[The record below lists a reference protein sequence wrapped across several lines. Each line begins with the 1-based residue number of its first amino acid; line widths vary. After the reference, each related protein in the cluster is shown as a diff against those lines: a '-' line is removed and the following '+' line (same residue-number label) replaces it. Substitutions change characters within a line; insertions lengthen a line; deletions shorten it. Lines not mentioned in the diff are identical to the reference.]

1 MYGALYMFFQK
12 ENCTNK
18 KLSLLKK
25 CLCWSAIPGVLCVIF
40 IYICFAKENPSNWK
54 EATLYSY
61 SYYVYDPKGSKANA
75 LVITN
80 RNGEVFRY
88 DKRYHVSQQVLHY
101 YLGNTSELS
110 ILYSTYRGTNFIESM
125 ICDGTVLIDIQEN
138 IDYYYSEL
146 KSTAAVGGIFGF
158 LAIIAA
164 VIPVI
169 LIIKKKK

>member
-1 MYGALYMFFQK
+1 M
-12 ENCTNK
+12 
-18 KLSLLKK
+18 SLL
-25 CLCWSAIPGVLCVIF
+25 V
-40 IYICFAKENPSNWK
+40 
-54 EATLYSY
+54 SY
-61 SYYVYDPKGSKANA
+61 SGCFMCDFYLYLFCKRESVKLEGSNFVFILLLCLRSKANA

-169 LIIKKKK
+169 LFIKKKK

>member
-61 SYYVYDPKGSKANA
+61 SYYVYDPKGSKAEKYSAMTNGIMFHNRCFI
-75 LVITN
+75 ITW
-80 RNGEVFRY
+80 EIPASCLFYTV
-88 DKRYHVSQQVLHY
+88 H
-101 YLGNTSELS
+101 
-110 ILYSTYRGTNFIESM
+110 IE
-125 ICDGTVLIDIQEN
+125 VLILLN
-138 IDYYYSEL
+138 L
-146 KSTAAVGGIFGF
+146 
-158 LAIIAA
+158 
-164 VIPVI
+164 
-169 LIIKKKK
+169 

>member
-1 MYGALYMFFQK
+1 M
-12 ENCTNK
+12 
-18 KLSLLKK
+18 
-25 CLCWSAIPGVLCVIF
+25 
-40 IYICFAKENPSNWK
+40 
-54 EATLYSY
+54 YSY

-169 LIIKKKK
+169 LFIKKKK

>member
-1 MYGALYMFFQK
+1 M
-12 ENCTNK
+12 
-18 KLSLLKK
+18 SLLV
-25 CLCWSAIPGVLCVIF
+25 SYSG
-40 IYICFAKENPSNWK
+40 CFMWLHAFVCKENPSNWK

-88 DKRYHVSQQVLHY
+88 DKRYHISQQVLHY

-169 LIIKKKK
+169 LFIKKKK

>member
-101 YLGNTSELS
+101 YLGNTIEFS
-110 ILYSTYRGTNFIESM
+110 ILYRT
-125 ICDGTVLIDIQEN
+125 
-138 IDYYYSEL
+138 
-146 KSTAAVGGIFGF
+146 
-158 LAIIAA
+158 
-164 VIPVI
+164 
-169 LIIKKKK
+169 

>member
-1 MYGALYMFFQK
+1 M
-12 ENCTNK
+12 
-18 KLSLLKK
+18 
-25 CLCWSAIPGVLCVIF
+25 
-40 IYICFAKENPSNWK
+40 
-54 EATLYSY
+54 
-61 SYYVYDPKGSKANA
+61 
-75 LVITN
+75 
-80 RNGEVFRY
+80 
-88 DKRYHVSQQVLHY
+88 
-101 YLGNTSELS
+101 S

-169 LIIKKKK
+169 LFIKKKK